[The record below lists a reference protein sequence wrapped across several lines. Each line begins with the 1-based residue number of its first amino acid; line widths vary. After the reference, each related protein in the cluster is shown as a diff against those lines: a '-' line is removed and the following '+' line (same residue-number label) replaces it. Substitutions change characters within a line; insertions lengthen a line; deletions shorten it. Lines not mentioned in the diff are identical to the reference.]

1 MSSSQISQTA
11 VFSVGNDLIILVV
24 FHLGG
29 PISFISLM
37 RFTNEALLNGMLQIS
52 FLPLE
57 GSIVRSCTF
66 KFFTIFFFSKST
78 GIKSA
83 GKYTSYFTNI
93 YKKHLCEWRQKL
105 DSFLLKT

>member
-52 FLPLE
+52 FLSLE

-66 KFFTIFFFSKST
+66 KFFTIFFFFSKST
-78 GIKSA
+78 VIKSA
-83 GKYTSYFTNI
+83 GNI
-93 YKKHLCEWRQKL
+93 LHISLIYIKNIFVNGGKN
-105 DSFLLKT
+105 